1 MTEEKDLDPDDP
13 ILRWPGPHEISAVG
27 RLHLAGR
34 PPRYIMGLVKL
45 RGTKYVK
52 SLEKARSETISAR
65 RAGRP
70 IHHALVEEGQE

>member
-13 ILRWPGPHEISAVG
+13 ILRWPGPHEISAIG

-34 PPRYIMGLVKL
+34 PPKYIMGLLKM
-45 RGTKYVK
+45 RGTKFAK
-52 SLEKARSETISAR
+52 SLEKARTDAITAR

-70 IHHALVEEGQE
+70 LHHALIKEDHE